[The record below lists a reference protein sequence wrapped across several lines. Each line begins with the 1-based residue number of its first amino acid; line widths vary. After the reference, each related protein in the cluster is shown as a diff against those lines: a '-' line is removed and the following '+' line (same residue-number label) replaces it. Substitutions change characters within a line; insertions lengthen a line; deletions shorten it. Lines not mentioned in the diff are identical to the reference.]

1 MDIPDDIVPG
11 LAERRRAPSEAVLDV
26 LVIDAY
32 RRNRIGTARART
44 LLEIASGH
52 ELDALLKAHGV
63 VLDYTIDDFER
74 EGDTSTRLLR
84 NRRDARQAPRHAHVR
99 PEL

>member
-1 MDIPDDIVPG
+1 MKITLDIPDDIVPG
-11 LAERRRAPSEAVLDV
+11 LAERRRTPSEAVRDV

-52 ELDALLKAHGV
+52 EFDALLKAHGV

-74 EGDTSTRLLR
+74 DGDTSAGLR
-84 NRRDARQAPRHAHVR
+84 RRRTSERQRNT
-99 PEL
+99 